1 MLLARPRS
9 RAGNH
14 TVTAR
19 LLAGNA
25 GASIAPTARRRPNSE
40 AKPVAKPWHTVTV
53 DQLISDTP

>member
-1 MLLARPRS
+1 MLLAMPRS

-19 LLAGNA
+19 LLAGKA
-25 GASIAPTARRRPNSE
+25 GASMAPTARRRPNSE
-40 AKPVAKPWHTVTV
+40 AKPLARPWATVTA